1 MPAVESETGVL
12 KPWSK
17 LDLRQRIGLV
27 VGPLLSLAAGLSL
40 AQHDLSIAAS
50 TAGATVVLMAVW
62 WMTEPIPLWLTGC
75 IPLVAYPLAGVAP
88 LHAVALQYFDPVNF
102 LFLGGMMIA
111 AAMQQWGLH
120 RRIALAIIAAI
131 GSSPRR
137 IVLGFML
144 GTAFVSLWI
153 SNTATTVMMFP
164 IGMAVLLKLAEQTD
178 WRDPLLRRFGLA
190 LMLGIAY
197 SASIGGIGTKI
208 GTAPNIIMVKESQS
222 ELGIN
227 LDFVSW
233 IGVGLPIVLIAL
245 PAVYWFLVRVAAPVP
260 ATGFAGTGEVI
271 AQERA
276 SLGAMSTGERVS
288 FIAFVS
294 AALLWI
300 FRNDIELGAALT
312 IPGWSR
318 LIGFGWQDI
327 LGRPVDSFP
336 PALAK
341 LLKQDVGDAAV
352 SIGVALALLLTP
364 VSARPLAFALDVRR
378 AARVPWLLL
387 VLLGGGLAMAYG
399 MQQSGLSTWLAG
411 LLQGVGPVRP
421 FVAMLLVSY
430 ASLALTEVASNVA
443 TASIIVPIV
452 AAGAG
457 SFGLHPAPI
466 MFAATFAASFGFM
479 LPAGTPPNAIVYS
492 SGYITVPQ
500 MVRAGIAVDLFGALL
515 VATVCYFLVPW
526 VVGP

>member
-1 MPAVESETGVL
+1 M
-12 KPWSK
+12 
-17 LDLRQRIGLV
+17 RQRIGLV
-27 VGPLLSLAAGLSL
+27 VGPLVAVAFGLWLSHHDLSLAA
-40 AQHDLSIAAS
+40 AAS
-50 TAGATVVLMAVW
+50 GATVALMATW
-62 WMTEPIPLWLTGC
+62 WMTEPVPLWLTAC
-75 IPLVAYPLAGVAP
+75 IPLIAYPLAGVAP
-88 LHAVALQYFDPVNF
+88 WHAIALQYFDPVNF

-111 AAMQQWGLH
+111 ASMQQWGLH
-120 RRIALAIIAAI
+120 RRIALTIIAAI

-164 IGMAVLLKLAEQTD
+164 IAMAVLMKLAEQTGPD
-178 WRDPLLRRFGLA
+178 DPLLKRFGLA

-197 SASIGGIGTKI
+197 AASIGGIGTKI
-208 GTAPNIIMVKESQS
+208 GTAPNIIMVKESQA
-222 ELGIN
+222 ELGTNI
-227 LDFVSW
+227 DFATW
-233 IGVGLPIVLIAL
+233 LGIGLPIVLIAL
-245 PAVYWFLVRVAAPVP
+245 PVVYWFLVRVAAPIP
-260 ATGFAGTGEVI
+260 AAGFAATGDVI
-271 AQERA
+271 AKERA
-276 SLGAMSTGERVS
+276 GLGPMSTGER
-288 FIAFVS
+288 IAFVAFLS

-300 FRNDIELGAALT
+300 FRNDIELGAVT
-312 IPGWSR
+312 VPGWSR
-318 LIGFGWQDI
+318 LIGFGWSDV
-327 LGRPVDSFP
+327 LGRPVDTLP

-352 SIGVALALLLTP
+352 GMGVALALLLTP
-364 VSARPLAFALDVRR
+364 VSAKPLRFALDIRR
-378 AARVPWLLL
+378 ASGAPWLLL

-399 MQQSGLSTWLAG
+399 MQQSGLSTWLAT
-411 LLQGVGPVRP
+411 LLKGVGPLRP
-421 FVAMLLVSY
+421 FGAMLLVCYST
-430 ASLALTEVASNVA
+430 LALTEVASNVA

-457 SFGLHPAPI
+457 GFGLAPAPM

-515 VATVCYFLVPW
+515 VATMCYWLVPLMIA
-526 VVGP
+526 P

>member
-1 MPAVESETGVL
+1 MDA
-12 KPWSK
+12 
-17 LDLRQRIGLV
+17 RQRIGV
-27 VGPLLSLAAGLSL
+27 VIGPLLSLAAGASLAHAGLSL
-40 AQHDLSIAAS
+40 AAS
-50 TAGATVVLMAVW
+50 AAGATIVLMAIW

-75 IPLVAYPLAGVAP
+75 IPLLAYPLAGVAP
-88 LHAVALQYFDPVNF
+88 WHAVALQYLDPVNF

-111 AAMQQWGLH
+111 ASMQQWGLH
-120 RRIALAIIAAI
+120 RRIALAIIGAI

-178 WRDPLLRRFGLA
+178 SYDPLLRRFGLA

-197 SASIGGIGTKI
+197 AASIGGIGTKI
-208 GTAPNIIMVKESQS
+208 GTAPNIIMIKEGQS
-222 ELGIN
+222 ELGIDI
-227 LDFVSW
+227 DFVSW
-233 IGVGLPIVLIAL
+233 LGIGLPIVLIAL
-245 PAVYWFLVRVAAPVP
+245 PIVYLFLVRVAAPVP
-260 ATGFAGTGEVI
+260 STGFAGTGEVI
-271 AQERA
+271 ARERA
-276 SLGAMSTGERVS
+276 SLGSMSPGERVS

-300 FRNDIELGAALT
+300 FRNDIELGSQLT

-318 LIGFGWQDI
+318 LVGFGWEDL
-327 LGRPVDSFP
+327 LGRPIDSLP

-352 SIGVALALLLTP
+352 SVGVALALLLFP
-364 VSARPLAFALDVRR
+364 VSVRPLAFALDVKR

-399 MQQSGLSTWLAG
+399 MQQSGLSAWLAG
-411 LLQGVGPVRP
+411 LLKGIGPVRP

-430 ASLALTEVASNVA
+430 SSLALTEVASNVA

-457 SFGLHPAPI
+457 GFGLHPAPM
-466 MFAATFAASFGFM
+466 MFAATLAASFGFM

-515 VATVCYFLVPW
+515 VATACYVLVPW
-526 VVGP
+526 VLGP